1 MGFGLN
7 KGDVEKD
14 EEAIGTMK
22 VLGENMGWLLKK
34 IKG

>member
-14 EEAIGTMK
+14 TEAMDNMK
-22 VLGENMGWLLKK
+22 VLGENMGWLIQQLNT
-34 IKG
+34 